1 MTLTTLL
8 MLSRSFLQNFSIFLD
23 FLALG
28 YLGAALAFEI
38 LKRPVVPGRALP
50 CATERN
56 VSKIG
61 IVLSSREGG
70 IWDGIGNNRG
80 ENEPVFGH
88 ASSGAVENTG
98 SLLPVK
104 NFDLSAETSDF
115 FSSKIFFLEK

>member
-1 MTLTTLL
+1 MTLTTSLR
-8 MLSRSFLQNFSIFLD
+8 LSRSFLQNFSIFLN
-23 FLALG
+23 FLASG
-28 YLGAALAFEI
+28 YLGAASVFEI

-50 CATERN
+50 CVMGRN

-61 IVLSSREGG
+61 IVLSSRE

-80 ENEPVFGH
+80 ENERVFGH

-98 SLLPVK
+98 SPLPVK

-115 FSSKIFFLEK
+115 FSSKIFLLEK

>member
-1 MTLTTLL
+1 
-8 MLSRSFLQNFSIFLD
+8 MLSRSFLQNFSIFLN

-28 YLGAALAFEI
+28 YLGAALVFEI

-61 IVLSSREGG
+61 SVLSSREGG
-70 IWDGIGNNRG
+70 IWDGIGNNRE
-80 ENEPVFGH
+80 ENERVFGH

-98 SLLPVK
+98 SPLPVK

-115 FSSKIFFLEK
+115 FSSKIFLLEK